1 MAREVNRLSVVA
13 MRNAGPGMHHDGR
26 GLYLNVAGGS
36 KSWLLRYV
44 LNKRTREMGL
54 GSAATITLAEAR
66 QKALE
71 CRKLLEDGVD
81 PIERRNARRAEAQ
94 IAGVKAMTFDE
105 ARDAYL
111 TSHRAG
117 WRSIKHTTQWV
128 RSLEVYVTPVFG
140 GLPVEAIDTR
150 LVTKVLEP
158 VWSQMPETA
167 GRIRGRI
174 EAILD
179 WAKARGYREGEN
191 PARWRGHLEQLLP
204 SPRKVRRVEHYAAL
218 PYTDLGTFLV
228 ALRDRPAI
236 AARAL
241 EFLILTAART
251 GEVLGMRWAEVDL
264 KAKTWVVPAERM
276 KGHREHRVPL
286 SDAAV
291 RILERLERESEYV
304 FPGSGRAC
312 LSETSMLKLMRRMGH
327 GRITS
332 HGFRSSF
339 SDWAAEQTH
348 FPREVCEAALAHMT
362 GNDVERAYRR
372 GDQLEK
378 RRKLMQQWATFC
390 SRPSATGV
398 VVPLNPREASR
409 ELAAQS

>member
-1 MAREVNRLSVVA
+1 MAREVNRLSVLTV
-13 MRNAGPGMHHDGR
+13 RNAEQGMHHDGR

-36 KSWLLRYV
+36 KSWLLRFV

-54 GSAATITLAEAR
+54 GSANTITLAEAR

-81 PIERRNARRAEAQ
+81 PIERRNARRAEAE

-117 WRSIKHTTQWV
+117 WRSTKHAAQWV
-128 RSLEVYVTPVFG
+128 RSLETYVTPVFG

-158 VWSQMPETA
+158 IWSAMPETA
-167 GRIRGRI
+167 GRIRGRT
-174 EAILD
+174 EAVLD

-191 PARWRGHLEQLLP
+191 PARWRGHLDKLLP
-204 SPRKVRRVEHYAAL
+204 SPRKVRRVEHFTAL
-218 PYTDLGTFLV
+218 PYTEVGTFLV
-228 ALRDRPAI
+228 ALRDRPAV

-251 GEVLGMRWAEVDL
+251 GEVLGMCWAEVDL
-264 KAKTWVVPAERM
+264 KAKTWTVPAARM

-291 RILERLERESEYV
+291 RILEGLEREGEHV

-339 SDWAAEQTH
+339 SDWAAEMTN

-362 GNDVERAYRR
+362 GSDVERAYRR

-378 RRKLMQQWATFC
+378 RRKLMAEWARYC
-390 SRPSATGV
+390 DKPC
-398 VVPLNPREASR
+398 
-409 ELAAQS
+409 ELGEVIRLRAGE